1 MTRHQGRVR
10 SQFLE
15 IVRSPAVA
23 DDLVQETFLRVWTR
37 AAQFRRGDDARAW
50 LARIGVNLA
59 LNQLRSQRR
68 AAVSASADTSAED
81 ASGND
86 DPLNLADADEVA
98 AHLQRA
104 LAKLPEGKRAVQELS
119 VEGMEL
125 RAIADELGIPV
136 GTAKSTPV
144 EDISPLH

>member
-50 LARIGVNLA
+50 LTRIGVNLA
-59 LNQLRSQRR
+59 LNQFVCIGRRQR
-68 AAVSASADTSAED
+68 
-81 ASGND
+81 
-86 DPLNLADADEVA
+86 
-98 AHLQRA
+98 
-104 LAKLPEGKRAVQELS
+104 
-119 VEGMEL
+119 
-125 RAIADELGIPV
+125 
-136 GTAKSTPV
+136 
-144 EDISPLH
+144 